1 MKTTYTKEE
10 LVKLVDAILQ
20 FPDQIIDAVTNEN
33 TVYGANELINLALNP
48 FPVSETLLPKT
59 EKDYIKDAILKARQL
74 HFDGKTPSD
83 LDVEKVENDLYDN
96 LFGYRDSKKESPL
109 DRPSAYHL
117 IDIFKELKFG
127 RTQKI
132 QKYLQKC
139 IEELE
144 TES

>member
-1 MKTTYTKEE
+1 M
-10 LVKLVDAILQ
+10 
-20 FPDQIIDAVTNEN
+20 
-33 TVYGANELINLALNP
+33 
-48 FPVSETLLPKT
+48 ETPKT
-59 EKDYIKDAILKARQL
+59 EKDYIKDAILKARQF

-83 LDVEKVENDLYDN
+83 VDVEKLENELYDN

-127 RTQKI
+127 RPAASQ
-132 QKYLQKC
+132 QYLQKC

-144 TES
+144 IDINGGCTEDKAES